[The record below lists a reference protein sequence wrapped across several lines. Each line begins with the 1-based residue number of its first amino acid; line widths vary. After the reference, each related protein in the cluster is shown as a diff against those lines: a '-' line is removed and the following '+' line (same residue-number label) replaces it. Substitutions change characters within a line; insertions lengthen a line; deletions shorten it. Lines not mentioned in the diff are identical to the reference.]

1 MENDIINVALP
12 KLIIEKINN
21 HIRNTEFNSAADY
34 ITFVLKEVLGED
46 NKENELTLE
55 EEEQV
60 KLTLKK
66 LGYLKSE

>member
-1 MENDIINVALP
+1 MEKELTSVALP
-12 KLIIEKINN
+12 KAIIEKIRA
-21 HIRNTEFNSAADY
+21 HIKDTEFKSVEEY
-34 ITFVLKEVLGED
+34 ITFVLKEVMGEEKD
-46 NKENELTLE
+46 EEKLTPE